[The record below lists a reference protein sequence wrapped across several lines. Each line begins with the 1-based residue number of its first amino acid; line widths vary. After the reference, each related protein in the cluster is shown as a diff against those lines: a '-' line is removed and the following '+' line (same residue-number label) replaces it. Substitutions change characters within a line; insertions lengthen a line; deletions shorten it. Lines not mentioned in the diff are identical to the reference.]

1 MENLK
6 IKNDFERIRISESTL
21 TEIKEELLS
30 DAEKWAEDVTNEYSR
45 DQLELDEEE
54 DLEIT
59 FRDGWVD
66 FRIGSIEESTPWVEC
81 SQWFE

>member
-6 IKNDFERIRISESTL
+6 IKNDFEIIRISESL
-21 TEIKEELLS
+21 MIKIKEDLLS
-30 DAEKWAEDVTNEYSR
+30 EADKWAEDETNEYSR
-45 DQLELDEEE
+45 DQLKLDEEE
-54 DLEIT
+54 ELEIT

-66 FRIGSIEESTPWVEC
+66 FKIGSIEESTPWVEC